1 MQDSTGL
8 RECPTRSHEGK
19 CRKRFR
25 TTGDFRHKKRPL
37 GSHPQRSGV
46 LFPVTSSEC
55 SRCSAVRSGRT
66 VRGGSDDRSWFGRP
80 QAIKKGGRE
89 CRQQQGDE
97 RVEGAGLASST
108 TLFRQSSVPWAS
120 FTNCQKKE
128 GSHPLSV
135 RRICPFTEEAS
146 EGLREVHLLVVA
158 VTTKRLLGSATQ
170 EKAEVPPSALF
181 DAFISYG

>member
-1 MQDSTGL
+1 MPI
-8 RECPTRSHEGK
+8 R
-19 CRKRFR
+19 
-25 TTGDFRHKKRPL
+25 
-37 GSHPQRSGV
+37 
-46 LFPVTSSEC
+46 
-55 SRCSAVRSGRT
+55 
-66 VRGGSDDRSWFGRP
+66 FGRP
-80 QAIKKGGRE
+80 QAIKKAAGSAASKKGR
-89 CRQQQGDE
+89 DE
-97 RVEGAGLASST
+97 RVEIAGVTSDT
-108 TLFRQSSVPWAS
+108 TLSKPLAVPWAP

-181 DAFISYG
+181 DAFIPLRMMPFYVLSVTNPAAIRISAH